1 MANLDSPQW
10 KRAKQTSLWKRTLG
24 SDDEDVKPLRDSFL
38 DARKNAAFLLDKIR
52 PDFPNLT
59 IHDITHVDS
68 LWTVADAIIGEN
80 YPINP
85 LEGYVLGI
93 AFLIHDAAL
102 SYYAVGGKKELRK
115 TTVWQDA
122 YADGPGK
129 KRKKEF
135 QKECDFTAIRF
146 LHAENA
152 KKMLSESFKDNNG
165 ITVNIHGTDVYIN
178 HYGHLIG
185 KIAASHHWSIDDVES
200 KLKKQV
206 NPMSGMPNDW
216 KINAQ
221 KLACILRCADAGHID
236 DGRAPD
242 AIYQSLIVNGV
253 SRYHWEYQN
262 HLCQVCEDENDKTKL
277 CITSSNPFK
286 KEEEFAVA
294 AWHVAY
300 DAVRIFDEELKKSN
314 NLLIANHIKEFP
326 HNGVSGANSK
336 EDLAKY
342 IETEGWLPCNF
353 GVHTRNIKNLIE
365 TLGGSKLYGEDNMI
379 LVVLRELIQ
388 NARDAIHARQKMDD
402 SFRDGRITIRLLE
415 DGKNRFVEV
424 EDNGIG
430 MSMDCIKHHLLDFG
444 SSYWKSSLSKEE
456 NPGLTSKKFESIGK
470 FGIGFY
476 SVFMVAK
483 SVEVRTKR
491 YDKGNQ
497 EAKRVE
503 FPAGL
508 TLSPIISNDSKSAG
522 TIVRFELKDD
532 VKVRSSKG
540 PYDQYLYLK
549 ETLPILAA
557 ALDADIYYEK
567 QCEPQRIHT
576 NVISP
581 EFDKAKWLADL
592 CFPCPVN
599 IDEIASKMEPLIDE
613 NGKQR
618 GLLLPPEYKDT
629 IKYQKE
635 SYNERIP
642 SIETIGGLWSSL
654 KYNEKSF
661 NGVFIGYLDGR
672 EDRVSRDKMILDEPL
687 KKCLQ
692 TWTREKYRKNYHEM
706 IYNNHIAWLYENL
719 IYYCDLENTIIDDN
733 IRYLY
738 AQTPL
743 GIDDGSMQSLKKIY
757 HYIHVAIRGISLS
770 ERFRMHFNM
779 LGDESSINELFDVP
793 RPDEEL
799 DKLLC
804 EKIDF
809 DSYFEL
815 GYIDPIDPY
824 KRKETLM
831 RLIKTTFLPISNYE
845 EIIQK
850 YCEFVSIGLFYTV
863 KDTTLGVWVNLLL
876 NKVLGQMIDW
886 RQVKK
891 KHLERLV
898 YYRPNEVSGY
908 LKQFLSS
915 TYLDEMINNR

>member
-1 MANLDSPQW
+1 MSYQD
-10 KRAKQTSLWKRTLG
+10 TSLWKRTLG
-24 SDDEDVKPLRDSFL
+24 LNDPNVEPLRNSFL
-38 DARKNAAFLLDKIR
+38 RAREHAEFLLGKIR
-52 PDFPNLT
+52 IDFPNLT
-59 IHDITHVDS
+59 VHDITHVDS
-68 LWTVADAIIGEN
+68 LWNVADTIIGPN

-85 LEGYVLGI
+85 LESYILGI

-102 SYYAVGGKKELRK
+102 SYDTVGGVDKLRDTLQWK
-115 TTVWQDA
+115 DA
-122 YADGPGK
+122 YADGPGDK
-129 KRKKEF
+129 DEAEF
-135 QKECDFTAIRF
+135 KKECDFAAIRA
-146 LHAENA
+146 LHAKFAEGIPTQTY
-152 KKMLSESFKDNNG
+152 KKDN
-165 ITVNIHGTDVYIN
+165 GTTFYIIEN
-178 HYGHLIG
+178 DAYRTYFGELIG
-185 KIAASHHWSIDDVES
+185 QIAASHHWSIDDVEL
-200 KLKKQV
+200 KLESQI
-206 NPMSGMPNDW
+206 NPIAEVPGDW
-216 KINAQ
+216 EINAQ

-236 DGRAPD
+236 NGRAPYN
-242 AIYQSLIVNGV
+242 IYRSLSINGV
-253 SRYHWEYQN
+253 SQNHWESQIR
-262 HLCQVCEDENDKTKL
+262 LGQVRPNRKDSGKL
-277 CITSSNPFK
+277 LITSTKSFK
-286 KEEEFAVA
+286 KEEFA
-294 AWHVAY
+294 AWNVAY

-314 NLLIANHIKEFP
+314 NLLNSIDDDLVFP
-326 HNGVSGANSK
+326 YSGVSGANSK
-336 EDLAKY
+336 EELAKY
-342 IETEGWLPCNF
+342 IKTEGWQPCDF
-353 GVHTRNIKNLIE
+353 GVHTSNIKYLIE
-365 TLGGSKLYGEDNMI
+365 TLGGSKLYGEDSMI
-379 LVVLRELIQ
+379 WIALRELIQ
-388 NARDAIHARQKMDD
+388 NARDAIHARQKLDD
-402 SFRDGRITIRLLE
+402 SFDNGKITIRYKKE
-415 DGKNRFVEV
+415 DSNRFRFIEV
-424 EDNGIG
+424 EDDGIG
-430 MSMDCIKHHLLDFG
+430 MSLDCIKYHLLDFG

-456 NPGLTSKKFESIGK
+456 NPGLSSKGFSSIGK

-491 YDKGNQ
+491 YEKGNQ
-497 EAKRVE
+497 EGKKVE

-508 TLSPIISNDSKSAG
+508 TLSPIISNDTISTNVS
-522 TIVRFELKDD
+522 TIVRIELKDD

-540 PYDQYLYLK
+540 TYDQYLYLK

-654 KYNEKSF
+654 KFNEKSF

-779 LGDESSINELFDVP
+779 LGDESSINELFDFP

-915 TYLDEMINNR
+915 TYLDEMKASITT